1 MSPLQKKIL
10 QQLGPIVLQQHF
22 YLVGGTTIALY
33 LGHRHSVDL
42 DWFTRESLT
51 DPMLLAQEIRDQGIP
66 FIKICQ
72 NTPQLCWGDEWPPSP
87 LGGEG

>member
-1 MSPLQKKIL
+1 MAVKAIEMVRK
-10 QQLGPIVLQQHF
+10 
-22 YLVGGTTIALY
+22 
-33 LGHRHSVDL
+33 
-42 DWFTRESLT
+42 
-51 DPMLLAQEIRDQGIP
+51 IRDKHYEETKNLSAEEQIK